1 MELRVLGQVEV
12 LVDGRPVEI
21 GHARQRCVLAVLLVD
36 ANRVVTVEQLLDRV
50 WAERLPHRAR
60 QVATNYVSRLRRVLA
75 GGAEIA
81 RLGGGYVL
89 RVDPEDVDLHR
100 FRRLVG
106 QAREREDAL
115 ELLEEAA
122 GLWRGEAFE
131 GVDSPWIAAV
141 RESLARERF
150 AADADRVDLAL
161 AQGGHAALITELVG
175 RADAHP
181 LDERVAGQLMLA
193 LHRNGRQADALARF
207 DDLRARLADELGAD
221 PRPELRDL
229 HQRILATSPARATAA
244 DVPRQLPAPPEFT
257 GRAEQLALLDKT
269 LLGSSGTVPVA
280 VVAGAGGIG
289 KTWLA
294 LHWAHRHADEFP
306 DGQLFADLR
315 GFGPADPPLAPD
327 AVLFGFL
334 TALGVA
340 PDRVP
345 TGLDAKAASYRSLV
359 AGRRMLVVLDNA
371 AGAGQVVPLIPG
383 SPACTVLVTGRHRLA
398 SLIDRYGARHLPL
411 GALTRDEGRGLLVT
425 RLGADRVAAEPAAT
439 DDLVDLCGGY
449 PLALSIAVR
458 NAVTDPA
465 TTLAEVAAQ
474 LRDLGL
480 AVLDHATDPAASLP
494 AVLSWSLRRLTGE
507 QRTAFGLLGIA
518 PGPDITAP
526 AVAALTG
533 SSAGR
538 AHHVLAALVEA
549 SLVEQRPHGRYGMH
563 DLVRDFAA
571 TTAET
576 ADEAGLARV
585 ADFYLH
591 TAHAADVLL
600 DPHRSLVRP
609 GPPAAGVRP
618 LPLPDAEA
626 AMAWLEA
633 EHATLLATQRTAGAL
648 GRHEVVW
655 HLARALDTFHYRRG
669 HRHDALTSWRA
680 ALDAAGHLPDPTT
693 RIRTHRYVGSACSRC
708 GLLEEA
714 TDHLDQAL
722 ALALRHNDSTE
733 QAHTHLAL
741 TTVWERRR
749 DDRRAYDHARQALAL
764 YRTLSQP
771 AWEADGLNSVGWFAA
786 RLGDFDTAREH
797 CEAALE
803 LHRRHRHPI
812 GEADTL
818 DSLGFIAHS
827 TGDHGQAVGHYRRAL
842 TLFRAHGDSYQVANT
857 ADNLGH
863 AHAALGQREQA
874 GEVWWTALELYR
886 EQDRAAEAARVRQRL
901 TDLGEPRG
909 GPPS

>member
-1 MELRVLGQVEV
+1 MVELRVLGQVEV
-12 LVDGRPVEI
+12 LVGGRPLEI

-36 ANRVVTVEQLLDRV
+36 ANRVVTMDQLLDRV

-60 QVATNYVSRLRRVLA
+60 QVASNYVSRLRRVLA
-75 GGAEIA
+75 GHAEIV

-89 RVDPEDVDLHR
+89 RVDPEAVDLHR
-100 FRRLVG
+100 FRRLVE
-106 QAREREDAL
+106 QARGQAL

-131 GVDSPWIAAV
+131 GVETPWIAGV

-161 AQGGHAALITELVG
+161 AQGGHAALVAELTE

-181 LDERVAGQLMLA
+181 LDERVTGQLVLA
-193 LHRNGRQADALARF
+193 LHRSGRQADALSRF
-207 DDLRARLADELGAD
+207 HDLRVRLADELGTD
-221 PRPELRDL
+221 PGPELREL
-229 HQRILATSPARATAA
+229 YQRILATTRAAGPE
-244 DVPRQLPAPPEFT
+244 VPRQLPAPPELT
-257 GRAEQLALLDKT
+257 GRAEQLALLDKA
-269 LLGSSGTVPVA
+269 LLGTSGTVLITA
-280 VVAGAGGIG
+280 VAGAGGIG

-315 GFGPADPPLAPD
+315 GFAPDPPLAPD
-327 AVLFGFL
+327 AVLFGFI

-345 TGLDAKAASYRSLV
+345 TGLDAKAALYRSLV

-383 SPACTVLVTGRHRLA
+383 SPTCAVLVTGRHRLA
-398 SLIDRYGARHLPL
+398 SLVDRYGARHLPL
-411 GALTRDEGRGLLVT
+411 DVLTRDEGRALLIT
-425 RLGADRVAAEPAAT
+425 RLGADRVAAEPVAT
-439 DDLVDLCGGY
+439 DELVDLCGGH

-458 NAVTDPA
+458 NAVTHPA
-465 TTLAEVAAQ
+465 ITLAEVAGE
-474 LRDLGL
+474 LRQLGL
-480 AVLDHATDPAASLP
+480 AVLGHTTDPAASLP
-494 AVLSWSLRRLTGE
+494 AVLSWSLRGLTEE

-526 AVAALTG
+526 AAAALTG
-533 SSAGR
+533 L
-538 AHHVLAALVEA
+538 AHNALTALVEA

-563 DLVRDFAA
+563 DLVRDYAA
-571 TTAET
+571 TTVLDGDA
-576 ADEAGLARV
+576 ALARV

-600 DPHRSLVRP
+600 DPHRTLVRP
-609 GPPAAGVRP
+609 GPLTAGVRP
-618 LPLPDAEA
+618 LPLPDADSA
-626 AMAWLEA
+626 LAWLEA
-633 EHATLLATQRTAGAL
+633 EHANLLATQRVAGAL
-648 GRHEVVW
+648 GLHEVVW

-680 ALDAAGHLPDPTT
+680 ALVAADHLPDPTT

-714 TDHLDQAL
+714 TEHLDRAL
-722 ALALRHNDSTE
+722 ALALRHNETTE
-733 QAHTHLAL
+733 SAHSHQAL
-741 TTVWERRR
+741 TTVWERRQ

-764 YRTLSQP
+764 YRTLDQP

-786 RLGDFDTAREH
+786 RLGDFNTARDH
-797 CEAALE
+797 CRAALD

-818 DSLGFIAHS
+818 DSLAFIALR
-827 TGDHGQAVGHYRRAL
+827 TGDHDQAVDHYRSAL
-842 TLFRAHGDSYQVANT
+842 ALFRSHGNMYEVANT

-863 AHAALGQREQA
+863 AHAALGQHEEA
-874 GEVWWTALELYR
+874 GTIWWTAWELYR
-886 EQDRAAEAARVRQRL
+886 EQDRDSEAARVRQRL
-901 TDLGEPRG
+901 NDLGAPRG
-909 GPPS
+909 GPPSARAR